1 MAYDGSLCL
10 ENSKNPLPAP
20 LLDSEEVDVDISD
33 VVTIESVLY
42 RNMGIWHYVGLY
54 VTAAVFITACLCNIS
69 LLNIDLFQ
77 WTKYRSLSVLMAF
90 VCDLLW

>member
-1 MAYDGSLCL
+1 MVYDGSLCL

-42 RNMGIWHYVGLY
+42 RNMGI
-54 VTAAVFITACLCNIS
+54 
-69 LLNIDLFQ
+69 
-77 WTKYRSLSVLMAF
+77 
-90 VCDLLW
+90 